1 MVFSTGMILLVS
13 GIVGIVAVVLLTV
26 VVNGWLNRKERKLRA
41 QIWREYR

>member
-26 VVNGWLNRKERKLRA
+26 VVNGWLNRKERKLRE
-41 QIWREYR
+41 QIRREYR